1 MKLLT
6 GDFTVQMRGVKPD
19 KNISTKHNQA
29 IKRDESTVIIMNYF
43 HRHCRLRSRS
53 GGSVSGLGMTMREN
67 ITSNY

>member
-29 IKRDESTVIIMNYF
+29 IKRDESTDNYELF
-43 HRHCRLRSRS
+43 SPSLPTPVRS